1 MCFLIFNIL
10 LQSINCKPLTIFI
23 ICTSHT
29 IYATKVLCFFL
40 KKFKKMLTSSQQKR
54 YNLIKRHNMGCT
66 VVIEKFSEYIFH
78 YIKFIKFSDIIDVII
93 VAFAIYKAIRLIRET
108 RAEQLIKG
116 IVILL
121 VVTQLS
127 DWLQLNT
134 INFILKNTMQVGVL
148 ALLVVFQ
155 PELRRAL
162 EQMGRSRFGNI
173 FNFEEYSTEKDVN
186 ITIEEV
192 AKAVQSLS
200 QNRIG
205 ALIVFERETKIGDII
220 RTGITMDSMISAE
233 LLVNIFIPNTPL
245 HDGAVI
251 IRDSKIKAAGC
262 FLPLTQNQNLS
273 NELGTRH
280 RAALGISENSDA
292 VVIVVSEETGKVS
305 VALDGDLTR
314 NLTIETLKKAL
325 HKTLL
330 INRDNKSKK
339 KLLSWKGKVK

>member
-1 MCFLIFNIL
+1 VKL
-10 LQSINCKPLTIFI
+10 
-23 ICTSHT
+23 
-29 IYATKVLCFFL
+29 
-40 KKFKKMLTSSQQKR
+40 
-54 YNLIKRHNMGCT
+54 
-66 VVIEKFSEYIFH
+66 
-78 YIKFIKFSDIIDVII
+78 SDIVDVMI
-93 VAFAIYKAIRLIRET
+93 VGYVIYKAIKLIRET

-127 DWLQLNT
+127 DWLKLNT
-134 INFILKNTMQVGVL
+134 INFILRNTMQVGVL

-162 EQMGRSRFGNI
+162 EQMGRSRFGNM
-173 FNFEEYSTEKDVN
+173 FNFEEYNTEGN
-186 ITIEEV
+186 IAMAIEEI
-192 AKAVQSLS
+192 AKAVHTLS

-205 ALIVFERETKIGDII
+205 ALMVIERYTKIGDII
-220 RTGITMDSMISAE
+220 RTGITMDSLISAE

-251 IRDSKIKAAGC
+251 IRENKIKAAAC

-273 NELGTRH
+273 KELGTRH

-292 VVIVVSEETGKVS
+292 VVIVVSEETGKIS

-325 HKTLL
+325 NKTLQT
-330 INRDNKSKK
+330 NRDKKSKK
-339 KLLSWKGKVK
+339 KLLSWKGKGK